1 MFNKISDDIYAR
13 LTNFIPMY
21 DMFAMFCTNKEHSN
35 RSQEILDRKYRTY
48 RIERATLHRFHWAVQ
63 AIIDNWRIEKQRR
76 ISIPMY
82 NNNRRLRNDDTPVLM
97 F

>member
-21 DMFAMFCTNKEHSN
+21 DMFAMFCINKEHSN